1 MRPRLAPHGIGDVH
15 DGIEVLGEELD
26 VLFQAVRVGVI
37 AHDGVDLELL
47 GGDLQLIGVGAG
59 DDDAMAGVAEFRGHR
74 PADLVNRSGYQ
85 YVHGGTFLTFL
96 QALPICTCCQA

>member
-1 MRPRLAPHGIGDVH
+1 M
-15 DGIEVLGEELD
+15 LGEQFD
-26 VLFQAVRVGVI
+26 VLFQAVRVGVV

-47 GGDLQLIGVGAG
+47 GGDFQLVGIGAG
-59 DDDAMAGVAEFRGHR
+59 DDHPMAGVAELRSHR

-96 QALPICTCCQA
+96 QALPIRSCCQA